1 MLRLCYLNSLFAIV
15 KLPKNADFGKY
26 EYFGYS
32 IGFDARI
39 RFFLSDGSG
48 FSKNVIITGT
58 NISSSIGVDN
68 RKKNTL
74 IFGKDPTQGL
84 DNTTWTAKKEYT

>member
-1 MLRLCYLNSLFAIV
+1 MLILANMNILDIV
-15 KLPKNADFGKY
+15 LDLMH
-26 EYFGYS
+26 EYV
-32 IGFDARI
+32 
-39 RFFLSDGSG
+39 FFLSDGSG

-74 IFGKDPTQGL
+74 ILGKDPTQGL